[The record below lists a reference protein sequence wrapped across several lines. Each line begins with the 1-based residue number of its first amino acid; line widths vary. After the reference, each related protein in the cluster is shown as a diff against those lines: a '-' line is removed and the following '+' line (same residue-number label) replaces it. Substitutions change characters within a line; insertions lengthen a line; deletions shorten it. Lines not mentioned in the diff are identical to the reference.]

1 MRPRLIRGRIVSG
14 GTVRKG
20 ELLIDG
26 GRIHFPRGSLPEETE
41 ITDYGEFLILPS
53 FIELHAHGGDGYDFV
68 DMTRE
73 ASDRIFALHLSHG
86 VGRLCPT
93 LCSCGAEK
101 TAKFLDFCR
110 EISGHPCYGGAHLE
124 GPFLSPEMCGAQNG
138 SCLLT
143 PTGEWAKRLSSYRDI
158 LVRVTMAPELDGT
171 KEFAKKLTGAGI
183 LLSAG
188 HTAADSMT
196 LRRAVDYGFT
206 SVTHLYCSTKK
217 REKHGGRVLGG
228 AEEEA
233 LINDNLT
240 VELIGDGHHV
250 SRENFFVTM
259 RCKGTGRVAVVSDA
273 MRGAGEDGISESW
286 LGEKL
291 PENRVIIEDGV
302 AKLPDRSSFA
312 GSLAVGDTMV
322 RTLVKGYGISLP
334 VVSEM
339 MSLTPAKLLGISGSR
354 GKLEEGY
361 IADITVLDESLRTR
375 SVYLSGR
382 LMYVVNVL

>member
-1 MRPRLIRGRIVSG
+1 M
-14 GTVRKG
+14 
-20 ELLIDG
+20 
-26 GRIHFPRGSLPEETE
+26 
-41 ITDYGEFLILPS
+41 
-53 FIELHAHGGDGYDFV
+53 
-68 DMTRE
+68 
-73 ASDRIFALHLSHG
+73 
-86 VGRLCPT
+86 
-93 LCSCGAEK
+93 
-101 TAKFLDFCR
+101 
-110 EISGHPCYGGAHLE
+110 
-124 GPFLSPEMCGAQNG
+124 
-138 SCLLT
+138 
-143 PTGEWAKRLSSYRDI
+143 
-158 LVRVTMAPELDGT
+158 
-171 KEFAKKLTGAGI
+171 
-183 LLSAG
+183 
-188 HTAADSMT
+188 
-196 LRRAVDYGFT
+196 
-206 SVTHLYCSTKK
+206 
-217 REKHGGRVLGG
+217 LGG

-250 SRENFFVTM
+250 SRENFLVTM